1 MQNPSVSAVIPAKN
15 ASLYILETID
25 AIKKQNFEILEIVVI
40 DDDST
45 DNTGEIARNAGCN
58 VYRINESSLAKSRNA
73 GINASKGSII
83 FFNDADDYI
92 EKETLSL
99 LYNELINN
107 DLQAVFSMGRDFISP
122 ELTEEEKKQLKPRPE
137 PYFGSIG
144 GASLIRREVFDT
156 IGLFDETLKSGEI
169 VGWQLKLQ
177 SSGLKIKKIPIVTL
191 NRRLHKTNFGRL
203 NRAQEYTDYAS
214 ILRQK
219 LQKTIK

>member
-1 MQNPSVSAVIPAKN
+1 MKDLISVLIPAKN
-15 ASLYILETID
+15 ASLYILETIN
-25 AIKKQNFEILEIVVI
+25 AVKNQNYENLEIIVV

-45 DNTGEIARNAGCN
+45 DNTGEIAKNAGCK
-58 VYRINESSLAKSRNA
+58 VFRINESSLSKARNA
-73 GINASKGSII
+73 CLKAASGSII

-92 EKETLSL
+92 EDNAISV

-107 DLQAVFSMGRDFISP
+107 DLHAVFSMGRDFISP
-122 ELTEEEKKQLKPRPE
+122 ELTEEEKKQLKPRTE

-177 SSGLKIKKIPIVTL
+177 SSGLKIKKIPVVTN

-203 NRAQEYTDYAS
+203 NKAQEYKDYAA

-219 LQKTIK
+219 IQQGIK